1 MDSTINSIINVS
13 HLPMSIIIVGVGDED
28 FSAMERLDADGR
40 KLQLE
45 GRIASR
51 DIVQFVGKLSM
62 LLYSDL
68 FFAKFVCDRADK

>member
-1 MDSTINSIINVS
+1 
-13 HLPMSIIIVGVGDED
+13 MSIIIVGVGDED